1 LGSFNVSWGV
11 VEVEGTRKR
20 GLEVKLG
27 VYGRKQR
34 LSMVWREKVVGIAL
48 IVVWD
53 RCVRWKGGLGE
64 VG

>member
-1 LGSFNVSWGV
+1 M
-11 VEVEGTRKR
+11 EVEGTRKR